1 MTKDLIDTLD
11 SVRDPGLDLSLPWT
25 SLKTQCLALLEAK
38 AGLVFN
44 AESDSFSLNDNHVSA
59 LSVSFKLYVAIKM
72 IPFLA

>member
-38 AGLVFN
+38 AGLAYDTETDTFTQS
-44 AESDSFSLNDNHVSA
+44 ENHVS
-59 LSVSFKLYVAIKM
+59 VRKRKDVE
-72 IPFLA
+72 